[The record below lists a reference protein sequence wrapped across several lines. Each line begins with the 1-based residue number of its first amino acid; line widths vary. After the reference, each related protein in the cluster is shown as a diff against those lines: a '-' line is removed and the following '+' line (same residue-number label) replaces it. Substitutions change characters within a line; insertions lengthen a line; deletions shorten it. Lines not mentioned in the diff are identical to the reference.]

1 MPRNAKK
8 DGRRKSVEQAMPLAD
23 FQRDMAIMKNGD
35 RIAYMELA
43 GENVSLYD
51 TAQKKEL
58 AGSLAAFFAS
68 IKREFAILK
77 YPVEPDVSG
86 QLAFINAAISR
97 ERAALAASQS
107 DSERTEHEA
116 MLAILEERLLPK
128 AREEAT
134 GGSRWELPTW
144 VAVRYGSGEDPDSV
158 RRSMSSMLNAAR
170 QAGLRARYLDE
181 AGMRR
186 MYSLYFKPSGGE
198 TSDSGVYYPA
208 ALPERGR

>member
-1 MPRNAKK
+1 MLRKAKR
-8 DGRRKSVEQAMPLAD
+8 DGRRKSVEQSMPLAD
-23 FQRDMAIMKNGD
+23 FVRDMAVMKNGD
-35 RIAYMELA
+35 RIAYMEIE

-51 TAQKKEL
+51 TTQKKEL
-58 AGSLAAFFAS
+58 ADALAALFAS

-86 QLAFINAAISR
+86 QLAFINAAITR
-97 ERAALAASQS
+97 ERSALASSQS
-107 DSERTEHEA
+107 ESERAEHEA

-144 VAVRYGSGEDPDSV
+144 IAVRYEAGEDPDSV

-170 QAGLRARYLDE
+170 QAGLRARFLDE

-198 TSDSGVYYPA
+198 MPDAGVYYPA
-208 ALPERGR
+208 MLPEGGR